1 MYFVEEAVPIAEIAK
16 ATRMTTS
23 AVEDVCRDVGFVI
36 GEDWVG
42 RPAVTTREAWHIA
55 SGQAAERAKTER
67 LNIDRQ
73 LAGER
78 WTQDRNDAYNEAYS
92 GVFEANRRLPL
103 MSRPAD
109 AVVLGDAQQAGR
121 DAVAEFERTHP
132 HPDKLSQSLLSRL
145 LGAVR

>member
-55 SGQAAERAKTER
+55 SGQAAERAKLLKEKYPQ
-67 LNIDRQ
+67 LNVHIVPGCKHLVSWDAADEFIR
-73 LAGER
+73 LAGPFLK
-78 WTQDRNDAYNEAYS
+78 
-92 GVFEANRRLPL
+92 G
-103 MSRPAD
+103 
-109 AVVLGDAQQAGR
+109 
-121 DAVAEFERTHP
+121 
-132 HPDKLSQSLLSRL
+132 
-145 LGAVR
+145 